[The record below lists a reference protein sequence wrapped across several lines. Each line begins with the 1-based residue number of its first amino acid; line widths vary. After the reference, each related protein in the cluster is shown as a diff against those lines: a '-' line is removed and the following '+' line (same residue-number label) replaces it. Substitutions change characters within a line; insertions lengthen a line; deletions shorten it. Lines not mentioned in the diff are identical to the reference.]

1 MNKMKV
7 TTLCAA
13 LLVAGLAGCD
23 GNDDDMAG
31 SPDLVPPAATEP
43 STDMPPAG
51 TDMSPAGGEGVLTV
65 GMADEGGSYVADS
78 AGNAVYML
86 EAEGDGVDA
95 CVGDCLETWPP
106 VLVTDVQPSID
117 LGTDLDA
124 TLLGTVE
131 RDDGTMQVT
140 YAGHP
145 LYRYAADTGA
155 NRTAGQG
162 IEDQWGHWYLV
173 TPTGAEFEADMGTTA
188 DASMVGG
195 ADGEVEAD
203 SSVAEDATRD
213 EGPADTS
220 AIEEGTEDEY

>member
-1 MNKMKV
+1 
-7 TTLCAA
+7 
-13 LLVAGLAGCD
+13 
-23 GNDDDMAG
+23 
-31 SPDLVPPAATEP
+31 
-43 STDMPPAG
+43 
-51 TDMSPAGGEGVLTV
+51 MSPTARATPWWVRT
-65 GMADEGGSYVADS
+65 AS
-78 AGNAVYML
+78 A
-86 EAEGDGVDA
+86 
-95 CVGDCLETWPP
+95 TPW
-106 VLVTDVQPSID
+106 
-117 LGTDLDA
+117 
-124 TLLGTVE
+124 LLGTVE

-145 LYRYAADTGA
+145 IYRYAADTGA

-220 AIEEGTEDEY
+220 AIEEGTGDEY

>member
-1 MNKMKV
+1 MNKMKI

-23 GNDDDMAG
+23 GNDDELAG
-31 SPDLVPPAATEP
+31 SPDLVPPATTEP
-43 STDMPPAG
+43 SMDTPPA
-51 TDMSPAGGEGVLTV
+51 SGEGVLTV
-65 GMADEGGSYVADS
+65 GTAEEGGTYIADS

-86 EAEGDGVDA
+86 EADGDGVDA
-95 CVGDCLETWPP
+95 CIGDCLETWPP
-106 VLVTDVQPSID
+106 VLVTDIQPSVD

-140 YAGHP
+140 YAGFP

-173 TPTGAEFEADMGTTA
+173 TPTGEEFEAGMATTA
-188 DASMVGG
+188 DATMITD
-195 ADGEVEAD
+195 ADRAD

-213 EGPADTS
+213 DGPADTS
-220 AIEEGTEDEY
+220 AIEEGTGDDY